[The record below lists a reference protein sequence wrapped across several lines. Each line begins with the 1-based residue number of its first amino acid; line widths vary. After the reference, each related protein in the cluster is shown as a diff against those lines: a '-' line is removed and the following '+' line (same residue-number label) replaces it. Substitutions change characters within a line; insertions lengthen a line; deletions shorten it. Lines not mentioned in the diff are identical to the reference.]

1 MSKDLNH
8 PRGIAS
14 ATYSGL
20 AVVGLAAIALVSAA
34 GAQPAQASG
43 GQPSAARPTPAAAQG
58 EQAAPPSG
66 TRAES
71 RRLARR
77 LLARVVLPAGAR
89 VYHGKHVPAP
99 LRGPA
104 GEIVADHSVDV
115 HKVFAERQSLRRTFE
130 FLTHHHPAGLS
141 SDGTGE
147 TYKLEHGR
155 RVVLEEDV
163 TYVPDRI
170 GRDFSAIAVT
180 VEVTSTARGHSMS
193 RADVQV
199 LWYPPRSAAEHLTAR
214 DFRAV
219 RIHAW
224 IYGKNESQVTRT
236 FRQQAII
243 GKLARVLNSR
253 PASPGGWESC
263 PLITETYELTFV
275 PVRSHAE
282 VTVDVSGCFE
292 YDVTV
297 AGHVEPALV
306 DNGSVEHIAHHLLR
320 RHTPTNPDTPAPPPA
335 G

>member
-1 MSKDLNH
+1 MSKDVNY

-20 AVVGLAAIALVSAA
+20 VVVGLAVIALVPAA
-34 GAQPAQASG
+34 GAQAQASA
-43 GQPSAARPTPAAAQG
+43 GQPSAARPAPAARG
-58 EQAAPPSG
+58 EQAAPPSA

-71 RRLARR
+71 RRIARR

-89 VYHGKHVPAP
+89 VYRGKHVPAA

-104 GEIVADHSVDV
+104 GEIEAGHSVDV
-115 HKVFAERQSLRRTFE
+115 HEVFAERQSLRRTIE
-130 FLTHHHPAGLS
+130 FLNHHHPAGMS
-141 SDGTGE
+141 SQGSGE
-147 TYKLEHGR
+147 SDQFEHGR
-155 RVVLEEDV
+155 KVVLEEDV
-163 TYVPDRI
+163 TYTPDHL
-170 GRDFSAIAVT
+170 GRDFSAIQMV
-180 VEVTSTARGHSMS
+180 VEVVPGAHGHSMS

-199 LWYPPRSAAEHLTAR
+199 VWYPPRTAAEHLTAR

-224 IYGKNESQVTRT
+224 LYGTHERQVRRT

-253 PASPGGWESC
+253 PASPGGWMSC
-263 PLITETYELTFV
+263 PLITEVYVLTFV
-275 PVRSHAE
+275 PAKGHAQ
-282 VTVDVSGCFE
+282 VTVGVTGCFE

-297 AGHVEPALV
+297 AGHIEPPLA
-306 DNGSVEHIAHHLLR
+306 DNGSVEHIAHRLLR
-320 RHTPTNPDTPAPPPA
+320 RQAPANPVTPPPA

>member
-14 ATYSGL
+14 VTYSGL

-34 GAQPAQASG
+34 GAQAAQASE
-43 GQPSAARPTPAAAQG
+43 GQPSAARPTQAAQG
-58 EQAAPPSG
+58 EQSAPPSG

-77 LLARVVLPAGAR
+77 LLARVVLPPGAR
-89 VYHGKHVPAP
+89 VYHGKHVPAA

-104 GEIVADHSVDV
+104 EEIQAGHSVDV
-115 HKVFAERQSLRRTFE
+115 HEVFAESESLSRAFA
-130 FLTHHHPAGLS
+130 FLNHHHPAGMPAT
-141 SDGTGE
+141 GTGE
-147 TYKLEHGR
+147 TYELKHGR
-155 RVVLEEDV
+155 KVALEEDV
-163 TYVPDRI
+163 TYVPDHV
-170 GRDFSAIAVT
+170 GRDFFEVQLV
-180 VEVTSTARGHSMS
+180 VEVAPTAHGHSMS

-199 LWYPPRSAAEHLTAR
+199 TWYPPRTAAEHLTAR

-224 IYGKNESQVTRT
+224 IIGKHESQVERT
-236 FRQQAII
+236 FRQQEII
-243 GKLARVLNSR
+243 SKLARVLNSR
-253 PASPGGWESC
+253 PASPGGWVSC

-275 PVRSHAE
+275 PVNGHAE
-282 VTVDVSGCFE
+282 VTVDVAGCFE

-297 AGHVEPALV
+297 AGHIEPALA
-306 DNGSVEHIAHHLLR
+306 DNGSFEHIARHLLR
-320 RHTPTNPDTPAPPPA
+320 RHAPTNPVTPPPA